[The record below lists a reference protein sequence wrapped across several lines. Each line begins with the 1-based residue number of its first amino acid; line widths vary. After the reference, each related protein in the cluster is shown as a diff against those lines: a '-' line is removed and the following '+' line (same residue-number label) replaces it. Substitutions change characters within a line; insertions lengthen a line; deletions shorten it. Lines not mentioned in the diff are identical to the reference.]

1 MGKARLGPAKEVTQK
16 KASGQEPVSQTSQK
30 KASDE
35 SSASESGSKTA
46 SPRKPEKKWITE
58 TIAKL
63 RDRLSPARSK
73 MSTEDVFKK
82 LDGLD
87 KADNT
92 LSRAEFDKMVLTYDD
107 LKVTKL
113 QLQEL
118 FSFVNASGSGS
129 ISYKEFKEHFGSQ

>member
-1 MGKARLGPAKEVTQK
+1 MGKEVTQK
-16 KASGQEPVSQTSQK
+16 KSAGQEPGSETSQK
-30 KASDE
+30 KAS
-35 SSASESGSKTA
+35 A
-46 SPRKPEKKWITE
+46 RKPEKKWITE

-63 RDRLSPARSK
+63 RDRLSPSRSK
-73 MSTEDVFKK
+73 MSTEEVFKR
-82 LDGLD
+82 LDGID

-129 ISYKEFKEHFGSQ
+129 ISYKEFKEH